1 MHARMHAAAGIADLL
16 GGWVGGGSGG
26 ILGTLPVVQPC
37 SFFSPTGRRRMGGV
51 RKNKSEY
58 VRWPSCG
65 NFGIGWRQTR
75 DFFFILSCYIVCERA
90 VRFHATHQVVAFFSF
105 WFLHVWRVWGRAFGR
120 TANVLWPHTI
130 TVPRLLWKLPVPR
143 VQYASEAHMAGY
155 GEGGKGRIGR
165 QFFLLLLPS
174 LSDILLWRPC
184 GTVS

>member
-90 VRFHATHQVVAFFSF
+90 VRFHATHQVVAFF
-105 WFLHVWRVWGRAFGR
+105 
-120 TANVLWPHTI
+120 
-130 TVPRLLWKLPVPR
+130 
-143 VQYASEAHMAGY
+143 
-155 GEGGKGRIGR
+155 
-165 QFFLLLLPS
+165 FFLVLARLEGVGTSIWANCQCPLASHNYGAASSVEAPCSSGAVCERGAHGWVRRGRKGKDGEAIFS
-174 LSDILLWRPC
+174 LIITLSI
-184 GTVS
+184 